1 MKIEF
6 ESDEAWDLMSL
17 IVAKVAAEVDL
28 ADGDRANVR
37 RWRSESMQPSGEGM
51 RLLTDKLNAAF
62 EETLARKKRSHI
74 RKPDWRR

>member
-1 MKIEF
+1 MKVEF
-6 ESDEAWDLMSL
+6 EADEAWDLMSL
-17 IVAKVAAEVDL
+17 IVAKVAEEADL
-28 ADGDRANVR
+28 ADSDRANVR

>member
-1 MKIEF
+1 MKVEF
-6 ESDEAWDLMSL
+6 EADEAWDLMSL
-17 IVAKVAAEVDL
+17 IVAKVAEEVDL
-28 ADGDRANVR
+28 ADSDRANVR
-37 RWRSESMQPSGEGM
+37 RWRSAMQPSGEGM